1 MNRLQKKCLVT
12 AAGTHFLVVVVFFCS
27 AFIRP
32 APKVDDS
39 QVVEIIPSNILPT
52 GETSGVKDAP
62 PPPKAQETPMAKPPE
77 PQHNTPPPA
86 PRPQPQPQPVVKQ
99 VEPTPPPEPEKVT
112 DPDMPSLELKKE
124 SKPKPHKIDV
134 TLNPVKV
141 KPQKVDNHKAEE
153 EAKAEA
159 EARAE
164 ADRAARHARDQ
175 KIKAFSTAATSI
187 LSGESSSTSVEIRG
201 DSTASSA
208 SYSTVVKSIYTQ
220 RWILPDKVDNDDAI
234 VKASVTIS
242 RDGKVIDAHIVGPSG
257 DANVDRSVRQTLERV
272 TQLPSFPEGM
282 TDSQKTYIINFNL
295 KAKREMLG

>member
-1 MNRLQKKCLVT
+1 MNRLQKKCLVA

-32 APKVDDS
+32 APKVDNS
-39 QVVEIIPSNILPT
+39 QVIELIPSNILPT

-62 PPPKAQETPMAKPPE
+62 PPPKAKETPIVKPPE
-77 PQHNTPPPA
+77 PQQNIPPTPP
-86 PRPQPQPQPVVKQ
+86 PQPQPAVKQ
-99 VEPTPPPEPEKVT
+99 VEPTPQPEPEKVT
-112 DPDMPSLELKKE
+112 DPDMPSLEPKKE
-124 SKPKPHKIDV
+124 IKLKTPHVIV
-134 TLNPVKV
+134 PTLTPTKV
-141 KPQKVDNHKAEE
+141 KPPKVDNHKAQEE
-153 EAKAEA
+153 AEA
-159 EARAE
+159 EAEAQAE

-175 KIKAFSTAATSI
+175 KIKALSSAASSI
-187 LSGESSSTSVEIRG
+187 LNGTSKSTTVELRG

-208 SYSTVVKSIYTQ
+208 SYATVVKSIYTQ

-282 TDSQKTYIINFNL
+282 TDSEKTYYIYFNL